1 MSKTVLDPAYLRQQ
15 IVGVDST
22 FETPFGERLMVY
34 CDYTASGRCLRFVES
49 YLQSLQRIYANTH
62 TEDDITGRSM
72 SQLLHEAEDAI
83 KQSVNAGPQGRI
95 IACGTGATGAIDKLQ
110 QIIGV
115 ALAPATRKNIDE
127 ALHQLHADADSESLC
142 ELLRDIQPVVFI
154 GPYEHH
160 SNEISWRQSLATTIE
175 VRLDASGNIDLTH
188 LEELLNDPRYKDRKR
203 IGSFS
208 AASNVTGMRSDVRKI
223 ASLLHKH
230 GAIACFDFAACAPY
244 VNIDMNPEP
253 EGEGDDPSIDAVFIS
268 PHKFLGGPGSSGVL
282 VFNERIY
289 DRELPPSVSAG
300 GTVDYVG
307 MTGQDFISDIEERE
321 KAGTPGVLQTLK
333 AGLVF
338 QIKDSVGVDVINA
351 REHELTDRAMKAWA
365 ANENIEV
372 LGNPDPGSRVGIIS
386 FNIKDSNGKYLHHK
400 FITVLLNDLFG
411 IQSRAGCSCAGPYGH
426 RLLDIDEDMSE
437 RYRFAVQ
444 QGHCGL
450 KPGWCRVGLHWVM
463 DDAEANYIIDAVQF
477 LARAG
482 RLFLS
487 LYDFD
492 LGTGT
497 WKHKY
502 STSELPEF
510 SLDEALSVD
519 EGEPAILSLA
529 LRRQLYKH
537 YLSEAKR
544 IADRLKEEPAA
555 EYASLEG
562 EFGDLQFFALRAEDQ
577 QPH

>member
-1 MSKTVLDPAYLRQQ
+1 MAKTVLDPAYLRQQ

-49 YLQSLQRIYANTH
+49 YLQSLQRVYANTH

-72 SQLLHEAEDAI
+72 SQLLHEAEEAI
-83 KQSVNAGPQGRI
+83 KTSVNAGPNGRI

-115 ALAPATRKNIDE
+115 TLAPATRKNLDK
-127 ALHQLHADADSESLC
+127 ALSRLPADIGGDSLAT
-142 ELLRDIQPVVFI
+142 LLRDVQPVVFI

-175 VRLDASGNIDLTH
+175 VQLDAAGNIDLAH
-188 LEELLNDPRYKDRKR
+188 LEELLKDPRYKHRQR

-208 AASNVTGMRSDVRKI
+208 AASNVTGIRSDVHKI
-223 ASLLHKH
+223 ASLLHKYD
-230 GAIACFDFAACAPY
+230 AIACFDFAACAPY
-244 VNIDMNPEP
+244 VEIDMNPEP
-253 EGEGDDPSIDAVFIS
+253 QGEDDDPSIDAVFVS

-289 DRELPPSVSAG
+289 DRELPPSMSAG

-307 MTGQDFISDIEERE
+307 LKDQDFISRIEERE

-338 QIKDSVGVDVINA
+338 QIKDNVGVDVINA
-351 REHELTDRAMKAWA
+351 REHELTERAMKSWA

-372 LGNPDPGSRVGIIS
+372 LGNPDPSRRVGITS
-386 FNIKDSNGKYLHHK
+386 FNIKDGAGKYLHHK

-426 RLLDIDEDMSE
+426 RLLDIDEETSE

-463 DDAEANYIIDAVQF
+463 DDAEANYIIDAVHF
-477 LARAG
+477 LAREG
-482 RLFLS
+482 RQFLR
-487 LYDFD
+487 LYNFD

-502 STSELPEF
+502 ASSELPKF
-510 SLDEALSVD
+510 SLEEALD
-519 EGEPAILSLA
+519 NEEGEPAILSLP
-529 LRRQLYKH
+529 LRLQLYKH
-537 YLSEAKR
+537 YMAEAER
-544 IADRLKEEPAA
+544 IAERLRDEPAA
-555 EYASLEG
+555 PCTSLEG
-562 EFGDLQFFALRAEDQ
+562 EFGDLQFFTLPDDGPQ
-577 QPH
+577 QH

>member
-1 MSKTVLDPAYLRQQ
+1 MSKVKLDPAYLRQQ

-34 CDYTASGRCLRFVES
+34 CDYTASGRCLRFVEA
-49 YLQSLQRIYANTH
+49 YLQSLQRVYANTH

-72 SQLLHEAEDAI
+72 SQLLHEAEEAI
-83 KQSVNAGPQGRI
+83 KQSVNAGPEGRI

-115 ALAPATRKNIDE
+115 TLAPATRKNLGAMLDDE
-127 ALHQLHADADSESLC
+127 
-142 ELLRDIQPVVFI
+142 ELARIQPVVFI
-154 GPYEHH
+154 GPFEHH
-160 SNEISWRQSLATTIE
+160 SNEISWRQSLATTVQ
-175 VRLDASGNIDLTH
+175 VRLDAAGNIDMGH
-188 LEELLNDPRYKDRKR
+188 LETLLQDPRYQNRKR

-223 ASLLHKH
+223 ASLLHKYD
-230 GAIACFDFAACAPY
+230 AIACFDYAACAPY
-244 VNIDMNPEP
+244 VAIDMNPEP
-253 EGEGDDPSIDAVFIS
+253 EFDGDDPSIDAIFIS

-289 DRELPPSVSAG
+289 DRELPPSMSAG

-307 MTGQDFISDIEERE
+307 ITDQDFISRIEERE

-338 QIKDSVGVDVINA
+338 QVKDAVGTDLIYE
-351 REHELTDRAMKAWA
+351 REHQFTDRALRSWG
-365 ANENIEV
+365 ENGNVEV

-386 FNIKDSNGKYLHHK
+386 FNIKDSSGKYLHHK
-400 FITVLLNDLFG
+400 FLTVLLNDLFG

-426 RLLDIDEDMSE
+426 RLLKIDNVTSE
-437 RYRFAVQ
+437 KYRAAVQ
-444 QGHCGL
+444 QGYCGL

-463 DDAEANYIIDAVQF
+463 DDAEANYVIDAVNFIAREGHTF
-477 LARAG
+477 LK
-482 RLFLS
+482 

-492 LGTGT
+492 LSTGT
-497 WKHKY
+497 WVHKQI
-502 STSELPEF
+502 TGTLPEF
-510 SLDEALSVD
+510 SLDQALNNVDGEA
-519 EGEPAILSLA
+519 AILSLA
-529 LRRQLYKH
+529 LRQQLYRH
-537 YLSEAKR
+537 YLTEAQKIADQLKDEPEAK
-544 IADRLKEEPAA
+544 LT
-555 EYASLEG
+555 SLGGDLG
-562 EFGDLQFFALRAEDQ
+562 ELQFFAMPEDER